1 MDLGSKYVPAT
12 ERVWRNPDAAMQRSA
27 PRADCRHSPQVR
39 EQMLR
44 FPKAA
49 IQNSKLLGVHAAPR
63 IKVSNAQI
71 VQFAKSGAAPGTAL
85 WTNAQRMA
93 APTIAGQW

>member
-1 MDLGSKYVPAT
+1 
-12 ERVWRNPDAAMQRSA
+12 
-27 PRADCRHSPQVR
+27 
-39 EQMLR
+39 MLR

-71 VQFAKSGAAPGTAL
+71 ATFAKLNERPKPADDQMCKRCIAAFPKQPFDTWCG
-85 WTNAQRMA
+85 
-93 APTIAGQW
+93 IFDG